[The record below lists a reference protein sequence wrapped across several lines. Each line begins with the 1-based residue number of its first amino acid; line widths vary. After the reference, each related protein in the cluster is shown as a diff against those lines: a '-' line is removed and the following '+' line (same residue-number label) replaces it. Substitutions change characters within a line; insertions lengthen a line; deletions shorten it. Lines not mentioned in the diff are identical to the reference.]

1 LRLTIAGLQKP
12 WPYGVERVMGKTE
25 KLIKKE
31 LKAKADALRKKA
43 EEFKKQGDISRA
55 ENCLFLAKYLE
66 DFLASE
72 V

>member
-1 LRLTIAGLQKP
+1 MDKP
-12 WPYGVERVMGKTE
+12 KTE
-25 KLIKKE
+25 KL
-31 LKAKADALRKKA
+31 KAKAEALKKKA
-43 EEFKKQGDISRA
+43 EEFRKQGDLTRA

>member
-1 LRLTIAGLQKP
+1 MAQ
-12 WPYGVERVMGKTE
+12 KTE

-31 LKAKADALRKKA
+31 LKAKAEALKKKA
-43 EEFKKQGDISRA
+43 EEFRRQGDISRA
-55 ENCLFLAKYLE
+55 EHCLFLAKYLE

>member
-1 LRLTIAGLQKP
+1 MDKP
-12 WPYGVERVMGKTE
+12 KTE
-25 KLIKKE
+25 KLQAKVE
-31 LKAKADALRKKA
+31 ALKKKA
-43 EEFKKQGDISRA
+43 EEFRRQGDISRA